1 MAGGRAPV
9 RGAQLPLD
17 DQAVAIDLGLP
28 CVHAGATHLA
38 RVASTNDRPGQ
49 PEASPSVSRQQGAG
63 DGSPAKPAER
73 RDGRRRAAPSAKVV
87 YEAIRKEGE
96 EELGRSTSALAWS
109 GVAAGLSM
117 GFSLLAQGLLRQYLP
132 ETQWAPLVIRL
143 GYSVGFLVV
152 VLGRQQLFTENT
164 LTAIIPLLAARTKG
178 AHGTEARV
186 GNVLRLWSVVLA
198 ANLLG
203 AFAFAAAL
211 AKSGAFSQELRSA
224 FDAISLPVMQQGP
237 LVNLVRGVF
246 AGWLIALMVWLLPVA
261 RSSRLAVIIIITY
274 VVGLGELTH
283 VVAGAVE
290 VLYLPFR
297 GEARFLDVVAKYLG
311 PALLGN
317 VLGGVTLTSALNH
330 AQVTAGEARH

>member
-1 MAGGRAPV
+1 VP
-9 RGAQLPLD
+9 
-17 DQAVAIDLGLP
+17 
-28 CVHAGATHLA
+28 
-38 RVASTNDRPGQ
+38 STNGDLDRNGASQAESSGQ
-49 PEASPSVSRQQGAG
+49 RT
-63 DGSPAKPAER
+63 DGSPAQRKHR
-73 RDGRRRAAPSAKVV
+73 REGRKRAAPSAKVV

-96 EELGRSTSALAWS
+96 EELARSTSALAWS

-132 ETQWAPLVIRL
+132 ETRWAPLVIRL
-143 GYSVGFLVV
+143 GYSLGFLVV

-164 LTAIIPLLAARTKG
+164 LTAIIPLLAARAG
-178 AHGTEARV
+178 GGSGQGARV
-186 GNVLRLWSVVLA
+186 VNVLRLWSVVLA

-203 AFAFAAAL
+203 AFAFAAAV
-211 AKSGAFSQELRSA
+211 AKSGAFPEELRSA
-224 FDAISLPVMQQGP
+224 FDAISLPVMQQGA
-237 LVNLVRGVF
+237 LVNLLRGVF

-290 VLYLPFR
+290 VFYLPFR
-297 GEARFLDVVAKYLG
+297 GEARFLQVVTRYLG

-317 VLGGVTLTSALNH
+317 VIGGITLTTALNH
-330 AQVTAGEARH
+330 AQVTAGEGQRP